1 MRMQHVSMWYGHMR
15 IMMLSPT
22 CSNVHAHMQAC
33 ARAASRVSTPSNTQ
47 QVRERPQQALHKCPR
62 HVTAECAFYSGLEAS
77 KGMRV
82 RKSATRMA
90 YIRENG
96 WDDLSEG
103 GDGTLISILV
113 TCPLNPEPKA
123 HSPQRFQRD
132 KQASRALLVYML
144 ASCAHDMMGVS
155 VLVCMC
161 RRETDGSVWC
171 GGTTATKTSMQS
183 GMADSTI
190 SRLPESSKINKE
202 R

>member
-1 MRMQHVSMWYGHMR
+1 MRMHHVSMWYGHMR

-82 RKSATRMA
+82 RKSAARMA

-123 HSPQRFQRD
+123 HSQTTLSTRRTGI
-132 KQASRALLVYML
+132 SGSLVFVFML
-144 ASCAHDMMGVS
+144 VS
-155 VLVCMC
+155 
-161 RRETDGSVWC
+161 
-171 GGTTATKTSMQS
+171 
-183 GMADSTI
+183 
-190 SRLPESSKINKE
+190 
-202 R
+202 